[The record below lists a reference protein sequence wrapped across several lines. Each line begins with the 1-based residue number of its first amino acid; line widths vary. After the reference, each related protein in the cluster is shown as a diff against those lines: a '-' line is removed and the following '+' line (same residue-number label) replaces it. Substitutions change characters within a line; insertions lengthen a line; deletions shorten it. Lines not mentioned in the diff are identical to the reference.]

1 MPLNFKL
8 YSTLT
13 NTKEDFVPIEA
24 GKVGLYVCGVTPY
37 DFSHI
42 GHGRGVVVYDTFARF
57 LRETGWQVKYVR
69 NFTDVDDKIIA
80 RANERGMEAT
90 ALAQEFIEAFT
101 EDAQKLNEVT
111 PDVEPRVSTHMQ
123 EIIDMIQLLLDNGV
137 AYVGDSGDVLLDTTK
152 VDDYGKLSKK
162 PLNDLIE
169 GARVEVSDDK
179 KTPTDSVLWKLAKPS
194 EPKWASPWGEGRPGW
209 HIECSA
215 MSAKHLGKTFDIH
228 GGGMDLIFP
237 HHENEVAQSEGA
249 HKCKSVN
256 YWMHLAF
263 INFDGEKMSKSLG
276 NFKTIRDMLQ
286 LVSGEAIRLYML
298 GTHYR
303 KQLNFTVDALQAS
316 ETALEKLY
324 RTLKRAVDLPQTD
337 AQDLEHFYGYLA
349 DDLNTPKAQ
358 AEMFNTATDL
368 NAALDQNN
376 LEKAAVLKAK
386 LVKMGASLGLLTYEP
401 VKYLKGG
408 YKAAPEGAMSDAD
421 VEQLVQ
427 ERTTAKTEKN
437 WARADEIRDLLKAE
451 NILLEDGAEGTS
463 WVRK

>member
-137 AYVGDSGDVLLDTTK
+137 AYVGDSGDILLDTTK

-169 GARVEVSDDK
+169 GARVDVSDDK
-179 KTPTDSVLWKLAKPS
+179 KTPTDSVLWKLAKPE

-408 YKAAPEGAMSDAD
+408 YKAAPEGAMSDTD
-421 VEQLVQ
+421 VEKLVQ